1 MLVVLGNACR
11 DVTFRVAA
19 LPEPGETLNALATVS
34 GLGGKGLNQAVAA
47 ARTGA
52 IVRLVAAIGNDAAAG
67 SIRSAL
73 GVENMTDQGLIE
85 KPGDTDLSAI
95 IVAGGGE
102 NIIVTNAA
110 QAAGLAINDIAAYLR
125 LESDDVLLLQGNL
138 SAEASIYA
146 VRMAKA
152 AGAKVVFNPAP
163 YQAWCRSIAPGID
176 VLILNTVEL
185 ERWSGAGGADLAIG
199 ALDMPLGIVTCGARG
214 CLMKHGREP
223 AERIAA
229 PHVNANDA
237 TGAGDVF
244 AGVFTASWGK
254 SGDAAAAVRL
264 ALAAAS
270 DSVTRPGAFASIPSC
285 AEIERM
291 QRELA

>member
-19 LPEPGETLNALATVS
+19 LPEPGETLNALETES

-52 IVRLVAAIGNDAAAG
+52 IVRLVTAIGNDAAAG
-67 SIRSAL
+67 SIRAAL
-73 GVENMTDQGLIE
+73 DAENMTDRGLIE

-95 IVAGGGE
+95 IVASSGE

-110 QAAGLAINDIAAYLR
+110 QAAGLAINDIAACLR
-125 LESDDVLLLQGNL
+125 LESDDVMLLQGNL
-138 SAEASIYA
+138 SAEVSTYA
-146 VRMAKA
+146 VQGAKA

-163 YQAWCRSIAPGID
+163 YQAWCRSIAPSID
-176 VLILNTVEL
+176 VLILNSIEL
-185 ERWSGAGGADLAIG
+185 ERWSGAGGPDLAI
-199 ALDMPLGIVTCGARG
+199 AELDMPLGIVTCGPRG
-214 CLMKHGREP
+214 CLMKHGQEP
-223 AERIAA
+223 AERFSA
-229 PHVNANDA
+229 PLVKAKDA
-237 TGAGDVF
+237 TGAGDIF
-244 AGVFTASWGK
+244 AGVFTASWGR

-270 DSVTRPGAFASIPSC
+270 DSVTRPGAFASIPSR

-291 QRELA
+291 RRELA

>member
-19 LPEPGETLNALATVS
+19 LPEPGETLNALETVS

-52 IVRLVAAIGNDAAAG
+52 IVRLVAAIGNDAAAA
-67 SIRSAL
+67 SIRAAL
-73 GVENMTDQGLIE
+73 DAENMTDQGLIE

-95 IVAGGGE
+95 IVASGGE

-110 QAAGLAINDIAAYLR
+110 QAAGLAINDIAEVLR
-125 LESDDVLLLQGNL
+125 LERDDVLLLQGNL
-138 SAEASIYA
+138 SAEASTYA
-146 VRMAKA
+146 VRRAKA

-163 YQAWCRSIAPGID
+163 YQAWCKSLAQDVD
-176 VLILNTVEL
+176 VLILNSVER
-185 ERWSGAGGADLAIG
+185 ERWSDADDLDVPLA
-199 ALDMPLGIVTCGARG
+199 IVTCGPRG
-214 CLMKHGREP
+214 CLMKRGREP
-223 AERIAA
+223 SERFGA
-229 PHVNANDA
+229 PLMNARDA
-237 TGAGDVF
+237 TGAGDIF
-244 AGVFTASWGK
+244 AGVFTASLGR
-254 SGDAAAAVRL
+254 SGDAPTAVRL

-270 DSVTRPGAFASIPSC
+270 DSVTRPGAFASIPSRE
-285 AEIERM
+285 ALARM

>member
-19 LPEPGETLNALATVS
+19 LPEPGETLSALETVS

-52 IVRLVAAIGNDAAAG
+52 AVRLVAAIGNDPAAG
-67 SIRSAL
+67 SIRAAL
-73 GVENMTDQGLIE
+73 RTENMTDQGLIE

-95 IVAGGGE
+95 IVGSSGE
-102 NIIVTNAA
+102 NVIVTNST
-110 QAAGLAINDIAAYLR
+110 QAAGLSINDIAEHVR

-138 SAEASIYA
+138 SAETSSYA
-146 VRMAKA
+146 VRSAKA
-152 AGAKVVFNPAP
+152 SGARVVFNPAP
-163 YQAWCRSIAPGID
+163 FQAWCKSLAQDVD
-176 VLILNTVEL
+176 VLILNSVEL
-185 ERWSGAGGADLAIG
+185 ERWFGAGGQGMPVAELEMPLAI
-199 ALDMPLGIVTCGARG
+199 VTRGPRG
-214 CLMKHGREP
+214 CLMKCGRKP
-223 AERIAA
+223 AELFAA
-229 PHVNANDA
+229 PLVKTEDA

-244 AGVFTASWGK
+244 AGVFAASWGK

-270 DSVTRPGAFASIPSC
+270 DSVTRLGAFASIPSRE
-285 AEIERM
+285 ALARM